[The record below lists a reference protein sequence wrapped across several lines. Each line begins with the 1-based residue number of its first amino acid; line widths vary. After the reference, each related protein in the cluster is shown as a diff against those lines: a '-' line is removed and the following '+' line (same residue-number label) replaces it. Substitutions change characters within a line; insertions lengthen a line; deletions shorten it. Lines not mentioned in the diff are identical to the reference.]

1 MPHRMHLGGQI
12 ALAAT
17 YLLIGGL
24 AIVPQTRPASVVVA
38 LIPDVV
44 VYGAGMTLARDWGH
58 ADPQGLDA
66 QVDQARKNLER
77 KYCDEKDQP
86 WWCV

>member
-1 MPHRMHLGGQI
+1 LPHRMHLGGQI
-12 ALAAT
+12 ALVAT

-24 AIVPQTRPASVVVA
+24 TIFPQTRPAAGIVA
-38 LIPDVV
+38 LIPDPVI
-44 VYGAGMTLARDWGH
+44 YAAGMHLAKDWGH

-66 QVDQARKNLER
+66 QVDQARRNLER
-77 KYCDEKDQP
+77 KFCDKKDQP